1 MDDLL
6 HIQTNSNEWFIM
18 ILINIFYINSLR
30 LLIDFKK
37 IDKNLI
43 KIINNITKI
52 NQELPIELLLI
63 KFLRMD
69 DKNEM
74 IKMMIIKKDF
84 TISIR
89 YISNIYKL
97 LKIRQLNLFK
107 IDDNFYKNLNNY
119 YEYYY
124 NYYKGKADIYKTWK
138 YEIGDIKEVD
148 EIPQIILIHMNLN
161 KDELDV
167 MREIIHPNLKMEFDE
182 FKDYIYLNEI
192 YYKLETMI
200 YLKDNHFLI
209 LFTHNKKGY
218 SYDNYKKE
226 LKRFDWNSRV
236 ILFNYQ
242 KIMMVYSNS

>member
-18 ILINIFYINSLR
+18 ILVNIFYINSLR

-37 IDKNLI
+37 INKDLI
-43 KIINNITKI
+43 KIVNNITKI

-84 TISIR
+84 TIPIR

-107 IDDNFYKNLNNY
+107 IDDIFYKNLNNY

-124 NYYKGKADIYKTWK
+124 NNYKGRADIYKTWK
-138 YEIGDIKEVD
+138 YEIGDIKEIN

-167 MREIIHPNLKMEFDE
+167 MREIIHPNMKMDFDE
-182 FKDYIYLNEI
+182 FKDYIYLNDI

-209 LFTHNKKGY
+209 LFRYNKKGY